1 MTSQPIWAS
10 QYHEFTSNDKIV
22 FLITKH
28 AYRTN
33 DNSTRTFRRKTTN
46 SAPFQPQNGGQQTSA
61 RSRSRLEAVVI
72 ERGGGGGSA
81 GAHGGELRRRGRVE
95 RVAGGRELVE
105 EGRHVHVVDAVVA
118 LDAVQRPDLR
128 AHPAHDE
135 VLEDPRRHHRRRI
148 PPPGSPRARALLT
161 GGRGGEGAPRRG
173 GWLFATRERA
183 LSLSL
188 SLSLRVSCANGL
200 GEEEDDEAYAGRVG
214 LSV

>member
-1 MTSQPIWAS
+1 MTTAHAHFVAKPPIR
-10 QYHEFTSNDKIV
+10 HHSNHKM
-22 FLITKH
+22 
-28 AYRTN
+28 
-33 DNSTRTFRRKTTN
+33 
-46 SAPFQPQNGGQQTSA
+46 GGQQTSA
-61 RSRSRLEAVVI
+61 RSRSRFEAVVI

-161 GGRGGEGAPRRG
+161 GGRGEEGAPRRG

-183 LSLSL
+183 LFLSL
-188 SLSLRVSCANGL
+188 SLSIAAGLLR
-200 GEEEDDEAYAGRVG
+200 ERVG
-214 LSV
+214 GGGGRRSLRGSGGSLGLTRYEISRIDGENT